1 MRVTNLLVAL
11 KNIIEHPVQNLTQH
25 YNRSTNRANS
35 AGEALENYIKDVFC
49 GTLDTVDESSRNQFF
64 SLHFSYLGN
73 QNNPPDMMI
82 RGGDAIEVKKMEGNG
97 SGIALNSSYPKDKL
111 YADSPMLT
119 EACKSA
125 ETWTEKDLLYTVGVA
140 PQGVLQSLW
149 FVYGDCYAANKA
161 TYERIKNAIS
171 EGIQE
176 LSHIEFAETKELG
189 RVNKVDPLGI
199 TYLRIRGMWHI
210 DNPSKVFEY
219 IAPKVAAD
227 FSMYALLLA
236 DKYNGFPEQDRRNL
250 ESLNVAGFSITAVK
264 IKSPNNPAM
273 LLDAKLISF
282 RR

>member
-1 MRVTNLLVAL
+1 MNTTNLLVAL
-11 KNIIEHPVQNLTQH
+11 KNIVEHPVKNLTQH
-25 YNRSTNRANS
+25 YNRSSNRANS

-49 GTLDTVDESSRNQFF
+49 GTLNTTNENTRNLVF
-64 SLHFSYLGN
+64 SQHFSYLGN
-73 QNNPPDMMI
+73 QNNPPDMLI
-82 RGGDAIEVKKMEGNG
+82 RGGDAIEVKKMEGSG

-125 ETWTEKDLLYTVGVA
+125 EVWTEKDLLYAVGVA

-171 EGIQE
+171 EGIKA
-176 LSHIEFAETKELG
+176 LPHIEFAETKELG

-210 DNPSKVFEY
+210 ENPSKVFEY
-219 IAPKVAAD
+219 IAPKTPAD
-227 FSMYALLLA
+227 FAMHALLLA
-236 DKYNGFPEQDRRNL
+236 DKYNRFPEQDRRNL
-250 ESLNVAGFSITAVK
+250 ESLSVAGLSITDVK
-264 IKSPNNPAM
+264 IKSPNNPCR

>member
-11 KNIIEHPVQNLTQH
+11 KNIVEHPVQNLTQH

-149 FVYGDCYAANKA
+149 FVYGDCY
-161 TYERIKNAIS
+161 
-171 EGIQE
+171 
-176 LSHIEFAETKELG
+176 FASKDFYQKLLNIT
-189 RVNKVDPLGI
+189 DPLAVTSFNLLKERLI
-199 TYLRIRGMWHI
+199 PFDQCYVISPEKLIEK
-210 DNPSKVFEY
+210 S
-219 IAPKVAAD
+219 VALD
-227 FSMYALLLA
+227 TSSPFLNVLMLKQKYESFPLA
-236 DKYNGFPEQDRRNL
+236 DRQALENLAENGL
-250 ESLNVAGFSITAVK
+250 SICDCL
-264 IKSPNNPAM
+264 IHSPNESSMM
-273 LLDAKLISF
+273 LNAKFISYHYPK
-282 RR
+282 